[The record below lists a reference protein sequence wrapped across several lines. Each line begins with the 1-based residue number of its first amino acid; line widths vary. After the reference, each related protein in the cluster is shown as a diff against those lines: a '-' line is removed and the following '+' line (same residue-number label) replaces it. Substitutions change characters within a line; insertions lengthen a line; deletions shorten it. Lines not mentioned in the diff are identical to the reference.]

1 MITRHKINT
10 VLLPL
15 LAFVLLV
22 SVIYFLGADVYKSP
36 QQSNLVQLENGWTI
50 CHAGNTFSPEILSKS
65 DIGMANSGDEIT
77 ITRTMDDYD
86 VVPATIHFRSILST
100 IDVYLDG
107 QLIYT
112 FGHDYYDAGKMLPK
126 VEHFVNLPADYPG
139 KELTILFTA
148 TERNAFS
155 GMSPITLG
163 VMEDITRSMVQDGRL
178 SLSIAVFLVMFGF
191 MTLVLSPIL
200 LYKGNHDL
208 SIAFSGVISVLL
220 GLYILCFNDLFWT
233 FSDYPSLYTF
243 LEYLSLFLLPAS
255 ILLFLTFARQIRG
268 KKVPFVLGIINYGF
282 AIVTAILHLAN
293 LVHICN
299 FVSTLHLI
307 ALVEGFYIIAS
318 LLSSVYEHRV
328 HPDEFNTRNMSTNM
342 LFLGLVLFLGC
353 SVTDIIKF
361 NIKKY
366 ISNGEVNSNINFLTV
381 GALLFIDCLVLNYF
395 FHCIEYINASNMKQK
410 LEGLAYTDAL
420 TGISNRSK
428 CELTLAELSGQYTI
442 ISVDLDYLKY
452 TNDTYGH
459 LTGDKLLSGFADI
472 LRGSFYDASLIG
484 RMGGDEF
491 IIVLPFIND
500 AKLEKEITSFINTME
515 QKSKTDSPVKY
526 SASYGHASSNDE
538 ILGNNP
544 SAQNVYLLADAR
556 MYKMKKTHHKQTL
569 GRLYDDLLGK
579 KHKKGG
585 SYER

>member
-1 MITRHKINT
+1 MRTRHRISI

-15 LAFVLLV
+15 LALVLLA
-22 SVIYFLGADVYKSP
+22 SAIRFLGADMYKSP
-36 QQSNLVQLENGWTI
+36 QYSHLVQLENGWTI
-50 CHAGNTFSPEILSKS
+50 SHANDTFKPEILSKS
-65 DIGMANSGDEIT
+65 DIGMANKGDTIAIT
-77 ITRTMDDYD
+77 KTLEDYD
-86 VVPATIHFRSILST
+86 VAPATIHFRSILST
-100 IDVYLDG
+100 IDVYLNG

-126 VEHFVNLPADYPG
+126 VEHFVNLPDDYPG
-139 KELTILFTA
+139 KELTILITA

-155 GMSPITLG
+155 GLSPITLG
-163 VMEDITRSMVQDGRL
+163 VMEDITRSMVQNGRL

-191 MTLVLSPIL
+191 MILVLSPIL
-200 LYKGNHDL
+200 LQKGNHDL

-233 FSDYPSLYTF
+233 FSDSPAFYTF

-255 ILLFLTFARQIRG
+255 ILLFLTFAGQIRG
-268 KKVPFVLGIINYGF
+268 KKIPLILGIVNYGF
-282 AIVTAILHLAN
+282 ALTTAILHLTN

-307 ALVEGFYIIAS
+307 ALVEGFYIIVS
-318 LLSSVYEHRV
+318 LLAAVYEQRV

-353 SVTDIIKF
+353 AVTDIIKF
-361 NIKKY
+361 NIQKY
-366 ISNGEVNSNINFLTV
+366 VSTGEVNTNINFLTV
-381 GALLFIDCLVLNYF
+381 GGLLFIVCLVLNYF

-410 LEGLAYTDAL
+410 LEGLAYTDVL

-428 CELTLAELSGQYTI
+428 CELTLAELSGEYTI

-472 LRGSFYDASLIG
+472 LKGCFYDASLLG

-491 IIVLPFIND
+491 IIILPFINE
-500 AKLEKEITSFINTME
+500 AKLEKELASFVNTME
-515 QKSKTDSPVKY
+515 QRSKTDSPVKY
-526 SASYGHASSNDE
+526 SASYGHASSNDDM
-538 ILGNNP
+538 LGNNP
-544 SAQNVYLLADAR
+544 TAQNVYLLADAR

-579 KHKKGG
+579 KNGKGG
-585 SYER
+585 LDEH